1 MSCVIYGY
9 GFCVVDDIGGIAADE
24 THMADFLVNHKESFG
39 KTDAEIAYLD
49 RISKAKKEVPVSED
63 TGKEE
68 KPKRKS
74 TKKDSSKLVEQ
85 KAMADE
91 EALPEAL
98 DNNEAPKNSEKE
110 ETPAQEKSMEEEIPK
125 DEEPA
130 NKDTMT
136 ADADIST
143 DIKVQSENEPME
155 QANPS
160 EADMTY
166 DNSMLT
172 DIMCDIELNYVD
184 TFSEVSKD
192 TGVGAAIA
200 AIMKRETGIN
210 FRYFGKSYDFGIS
223 YTISFIPDFPW
234 NTKKNENEA
243 VLTEPK
249 IRNICKKYMEE
260 LGIDAKPGKQVIEIL
275 SINEME
281 EKREKRKTEHEKKL
295 AAEEKKAE
303 AAIKKKTKT
312 SRAKKKA

>member
-9 GFCVVDDIGGIAADE
+9 GFCITDDTGGIAADE
-24 THMADFLVNHKESFG
+24 THMANFLINHKESFR
-39 KTDAEIAYLD
+39 KTDAEIVYLD
-49 RISKAKKEVPVSED
+49 RISKAKKEVLVSEN

-74 TKKDSSKLVEQ
+74 TKKNSSNLVEQ

-91 EALPEAL
+91 EALPEVL
-98 DNNEAPKNSEKE
+98 DSETSKNSEKE
-110 ETPAQEKSMEEEIPK
+110 ETPAQEKGMGEEMQK
-125 DEEPA
+125 DEEPT

-136 ADADIST
+136 ADAIST
-143 DIKVQSENEPME
+143 DIEAQSENEPME
-155 QANPS
+155 QTNPS
-160 EADMTY
+160 ETDMVY

-281 EKREKRKTEHEKKL
+281 EKREKRKTEHKKKL
-295 AAEEKKAE
+295 AAEEKKAEE

-312 SRAKKKA
+312 SRTKKKA